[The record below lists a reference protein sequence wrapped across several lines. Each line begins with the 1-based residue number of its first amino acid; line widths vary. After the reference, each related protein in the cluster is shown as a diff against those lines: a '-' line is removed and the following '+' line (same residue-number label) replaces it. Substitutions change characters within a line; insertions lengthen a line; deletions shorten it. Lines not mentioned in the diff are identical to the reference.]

1 MQIYPPK
8 KKKKRRKK
16 KSKFYLLF
24 LFLFFLLRFL
34 KKRRK
39 KNFIKIKMVSTK
51 TIDGNGNLFLLYIY
65 IYIINNFFLTMMGFG
80 FCTWELRLFII
91 KKKTFYLL
99 IICCGI
105 LAYGVFIIL
114 AAGVLVSTRSYFIL
128 IKNFNKLRSYIL
140 IKNKDLKFIS
150 LQTLESLFNYS
161 FTLTT
166 LRML

>member
-8 KKKKRRKK
+8 KKK

-34 KKRRK
+34 KKHRK
-39 KNFIKIKMVSTK
+39 KNFIKVKMVSTK
-51 TIDGNGNLFLLYIY
+51 TIDGNGNLFLLY

-80 FCTWELRLFII
+80 FCTWELQLFII

-114 AAGVLVSTRSYFIL
+114 VGGVLVSTRSYFIL

-150 LQTLESLFNYS
+150 L
-161 FTLTT
+161 
-166 LRML
+166 

>member
-8 KKKKRRKK
+8 KKKK

-24 LFLFFLLRFL
+24 LFLFFLLHFL

-51 TIDGNGNLFLLYIY
+51 TIDGNGNLFLLYIYIY

-150 LQTLESLFNYS
+150 L
-161 FTLTT
+161 
-166 LRML
+166 